1 MGKIDYPWGYEILW
15 SNNDEFAGKIVVFEK
30 AGQKTPLFM
39 HKKRKKAWFVNGGK
53 FKLTYI
59 DVKTGQTMES
69 ELTEGQTVEMG
80 ELSPHSLES
89 LEPNSILFEVG
100 SRVENDDMFFLTP
113 GGDQTPPE
121 DTQSETT

>member
-15 SNNDEFAGKIVVFEK
+15 SNNDEFSGKIIVFEQ
-30 AGQKTPLFM
+30 AGQKTPMFM

-59 DVKTGQTMES
+59 DVKTGKMIES
-69 ELTEGQTVEMG
+69 EISEGQTVEMG
-80 ELSPHSLES
+80 ELSPHTLES

-100 SRVENDDMFFLTP
+100 SRVENDDMLLLTP
-113 GGDQTPPE
+113 DGEQ
-121 DTQSETT
+121 TQSQENE